1 MKFICRKVDR
11 IRFYHKIIK
20 WVAHT
25 FFKTN
30 IFFCTLEVL
39 KKEMNKRK
47 RMIKNIKRLVVDTSS
62 MRKKFK
68 KGYDEIDIWQKEADI
83 MEKELKR
90 WL

>member
-11 IRFYHKIIK
+11 IKFYHKVIK
-20 WVAHT
+20 WVAST